1 MNNILELSGK
11 CYGCSACAV
20 LCPVKAISMVKNEE
34 GFFYPTVNE
43 NVCLSCGI
51 CKKVCDKEKPFFEKT
66 QHKKTLALQSSDIKN
81 LKESSS
87 GGIASSLSE
96 YFVKNGGYVLGAYFD
111 LANNI
116 VETKVTNKASDL
128 ELFKTSKYLQAYFF
142 TGLSEAIQIA
152 REDKKAVFLIF
163 GTPCQIKGAYNIC
176 NFYNVLERF
185 IFVDFFCH
193 GVPSYLAWNA
203 YLADKKIS
211 RDDLKYVSFRTKKNG
226 WHSCYVMNVADSKKE
241 FFSPSGKDYFYN
253 AFFDNVFLMQS
264 CYQCKFRKG
273 YSNAD
278 LRLGDYWGK
287 RYIKNSDG
295 VSSVLIF
302 TEKGAE
308 ILDKIESKELPSGD
322 DVFFAQSTENY
333 FEEKF
338 RTDAFGYLKETNSL
352 KQTIKFYRK
361 KFPVKK
367 RIILK
372 SKTILSTLLSPK
384 ALSKLKSFRWKIKRG

>member
-142 TGLSEAIQIA
+142 TGLSEAIQI
-152 REDKKAVFLIF
+152 
-163 GTPCQIKGAYNIC
+163 
-176 NFYNVLERF
+176 
-185 IFVDFFCH
+185 
-193 GVPSYLAWNA
+193 
-203 YLADKKIS
+203 S

-226 WHSCYVMNVADSKKE
+226 WHSCFVMNVADSKKE